1 MINPNPTEL
10 VSVDS
15 GFCTTSL
22 LLTKNLVQKPV
33 NHRGKLGGG
42 LFFSVNH

>member
-1 MINPNPTEL
+1 MFNPNPTEL

-15 GFCTTSL
+15 GFCTTPL
-22 LLTKNLVQKPV
+22 FLAKNLVQKPV

-42 LFFSVNH
+42 LFLSVDP